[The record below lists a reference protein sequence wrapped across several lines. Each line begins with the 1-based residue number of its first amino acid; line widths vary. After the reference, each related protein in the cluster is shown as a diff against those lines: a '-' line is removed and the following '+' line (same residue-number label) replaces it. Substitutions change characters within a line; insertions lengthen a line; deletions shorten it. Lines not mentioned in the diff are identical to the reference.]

1 MDSYDVRFW
10 DIKRLG
16 NGTPARYRVR
26 WAVDGREHRKSF
38 KARPL
43 ADGFLDGLKD
53 AVRDRRPF
61 NPRTGLPEAET
72 TGDEL
77 VTWYQHARTYTEAKW
92 PNLAPVS
99 RRSVA
104 EALVTVTIAL
114 SAKEPGAPEGKVLR
128 TALFAWAF
136 NPATRDTSP
145 PPKIAAALGWAERAS
160 LPVAELE
167 DTATVRLALG
177 ACGKTLRGKAAAGST
192 QRRKRSVFYNA
203 LGYAV
208 EQGHLA
214 ANPVD
219 RIQWTTPAVAAS
231 VDRRVVVS
239 PAQAR
244 DLLAAVRRLSERGQ
258 HLEAF
263 FACLYYAALRPSEAV
278 MLREGD
284 LYLPK
289 KGWGRIVLAASA
301 SRAGT
306 AWTDDG
312 TARQERGLKHRADN
326 ETRTIPIPP
335 ELVRLLRAHI
345 KRYGTTPDGRIF
357 QTARGGILQ
366 DSGYNEV
373 WTEARQKALTPAQYR
388 SPLGRRPYD
397 LRHAAVSLWLN
408 SGVPAT
414 EVARGTASR
423 SCSRSTPTASTGR
436 PTPPTSASPTPSAPR
451 TLPQT
456 LVTKA
461 TAAPSRLLDV
471 CHAEDLWPRLGR
483 GQRSWTG
490 CYARAERKVVWP
502 GRDGCHGGW
511 SGWPRRAGVNGGRV
525 AWGPWRL
532 RLVTFGDGC
541 RVGRGR
547 RMVPV
552 SVTAR
557 DVRCCDHIGA

>member
-10 DIKRLG
+10 DIKKLG
-16 NGTPARYRVR
+16 NGSGARFRVR
-26 WAVDGREHRKSF
+26 WAVDGREHCKSF

-61 NPRTGLPEAET
+61 NPRTGLPEADTSE
-72 TGDEL
+72 GEMI
-77 VTWYQHARTYTEAKW
+77 TWYQHARAYTEAKW

-114 SAKEPGAPEGKVLR
+114 TTKEPGAPEPRMLR
-128 TALFAWAF
+128 QALFGWAF
-136 NPATRDTSP
+136 NPATRDTDP
-145 PPKIAAALGWAERAS
+145 PPEITAALDWAERVS

-167 DTATVRLALG
+167 DTATVRLALA
-177 ACGKTLRGKAAAGST
+177 ACARTLTGKPAAGST

-203 LGYAV
+203 LGYGV

-219 RIQWTTPAVAAS
+219 RIQWTSPAVAAT

-244 DLLAAVRRLSERGQ
+244 DLLAAVRGLSDRGQ

-263 FACLYYAALRPSEAV
+263 YACLYYAALRPSEAV
-278 MLREGD
+278 MLREAD

-306 AWTDDG
+306 AWTDHG
-312 TARQERGLKHRADN
+312 TARQERGLKHRADH

-335 ELVRLLRAHI
+335 DLVKLLRAHI
-345 KRYGTTPDGRIF
+345 RRYGTTPEGRIF
-357 QTARGGILQ
+357 QTARGGIIQ
-366 DSGYNEV
+366 DSAYSAV
-373 WTEARQKALTPAQYR
+373 WAEARKQALTPTQCR

-397 LRHAAVSLWLN
+397 LRHGAVSLWLN

-414 EVARGTASR
+414 EVAR
-423 SCSRSTPTASTGR
+423 
-436 PTPPTSASPTPSAPR
+436 
-451 TLPQT
+451 
-456 LVTKA
+456 
-461 TAAPSRLLDV
+461 
-471 CHAEDLWPRLGR
+471 
-483 GQRSWTG
+483 
-490 CYARAERKVVWP
+490 
-502 GRDGCHGGW
+502 
-511 SGWPRRAGVNGGRV
+511 RAGHGV
-525 AWGPWRL
+525 AVLLKIYAHCIDGQADAANHRITDALASAEPEPGP
-532 RLVTFGDGC
+532 GEEEDDD
-541 RVGRGR
+541 
-547 RMVPV
+547 
-552 SVTAR
+552 SEQAS
-557 DVRCCDHIGA
+557 

>member
-10 DIKRLG
+10 DIKKLG
-16 NGTPARYRVR
+16 TGTGARHRVR
-26 WAVDGREHRKSF
+26 WAVDGREHCKSF

-61 NPRTGLPEAET
+61 DPRTGLPGTET
-72 TGDEL
+72 TEGEMI
-77 VTWYQHARTYTEAKW
+77 TWYAHARAYAEAKW
-92 PNLAPVS
+92 GSLAPVS

-104 EALVTVTIAL
+104 EALVTVTVAL

-128 TALFAWAF
+128 QALFSWAF
-136 NPATRDTSP
+136 NPATRDSDP
-145 PPKIAAALGWAERAS
+145 PEKIADALDWAERAS

-177 ACGKTLRGKAAAGST
+177 AVRQEPHGEGGGRVDPAAQAVGVLQRPRLRRRAGPPRL
-192 QRRKRSVFYNA
+192 QPGRP
-203 LGYAV
+203 
-208 EQGHLA
+208 H
-214 ANPVD
+214 P
-219 RIQWTTPAVAAS
+219 WTTLAVAAS

-244 DLLAAVRRLSERGQ
+244 SLLAAVRALSGRGQ

-278 MLREGD
+278 MLREAD

-289 KGWGRIVLAASA
+289 KGWGRIFLAASA

-326 ETRTIPIPP
+326 ETSTIPIPP
-335 ELVRLLRAHI
+335 ELVHLLRAHI

-357 QTARGGILQ
+357 QTARGGLLQ

-373 WTEARQKALTPAQYR
+373 WTEARKTALTPAQCR

-414 EVARGTASR
+414 EVAR
-423 SCSRSTPTASTGR
+423 
-436 PTPPTSASPTPSAPR
+436 
-451 TLPQT
+451 
-456 LVTKA
+456 
-461 TAAPSRLLDV
+461 
-471 CHAEDLWPRLGR
+471 
-483 GQRSWTG
+483 
-490 CYARAERKVVWP
+490 
-502 GRDGCHGGW
+502 
-511 SGWPRRAGVNGGRV
+511 RAGHGV
-525 AWGPWRL
+525 AVLLKIYAHCIDGQANAANQRITDALGTPEAEQDP
-532 RLVTFGDGC
+532 GDEGDADSE
-541 RVGRGR
+541 
-547 RMVPV
+547 P
-552 SVTAR
+552 A
-557 DVRCCDHIGA
+557 A

>member
-10 DIKRLG
+10 DIKKLG
-16 NGTPARYRVR
+16 NGTAARYRVR
-26 WAVDGREHRKSF
+26 WAVDGREHCKSF

-61 NPRTGLPEAET
+61 SHRTGLPE
-72 TGDEL
+72 TGTSDGEMI
-77 VTWYQHARTYTEAKW
+77 TWYQHARAYTEAKW
-92 PNLAPVS
+92 PVLAPVS

-114 SAKEPGAPEGKVLR
+114 TDKGSGAPEGTVLR

-136 NPATRDTSP
+136 NPATREATP
-145 PPKIAAALGWAERAS
+145 PPEIAAALDWAERAS

-167 DTATVRLALG
+167 DTATVRLALA
-177 ACGKTLRGKAAAGST
+177 ACARTLTGKPAAGST

-214 ANPVD
+214 SNPVD
-219 RIQWTTPAVAAS
+219 RIQWTAPAVAQS
-231 VDRRVVVS
+231 VDRRVVVG

-244 DLLAAVRRLSERGQ
+244 SLLAAVRKLSDRGA

-263 FACLYYAALRPSEAV
+263 YACLYYAALRPSEAV
-278 MLREGD
+278 MLRDSD
-284 LYLPK
+284 LHLPK
-289 KGWGRIVLAASA
+289 TGWGRIVLAASA

-306 AWTDDG
+306 AWTDHG
-312 TARQERGLKHRADN
+312 TARQERGLKHRAAH

-345 KRYGTTPDGRIF
+345 KQYGTTPDGRIF
-357 QTARGGILQ
+357 QTARGGIIQ
-366 DSGYNEV
+366 DSAYSAV
-373 WTEARQKALTPAQYR
+373 WAGARAEALTPAQCR

-414 EVARGTASR
+414 EVAR
-423 SCSRSTPTASTGR
+423 
-436 PTPPTSASPTPSAPR
+436 
-451 TLPQT
+451 
-456 LVTKA
+456 
-461 TAAPSRLLDV
+461 
-471 CHAEDLWPRLGR
+471 
-483 GQRSWTG
+483 
-490 CYARAERKVVWP
+490 
-502 GRDGCHGGW
+502 
-511 SGWPRRAGVNGGRV
+511 RAGHGV
-525 AWGPWRL
+525 AVLLKIYAHCIDGQAGAANQRITDALSIPDENPDP
-532 RLVTFGDGC
+532 GD
-541 RVGRGR
+541 
-547 RMVPV
+547 
-552 SVTAR
+552 SEQAS
-557 DVRCCDHIGA
+557 